1 MRRRLSGLTRKKS
14 SSSADAFVPL
24 HPHAAVEGDA
34 AEPTI
39 VMHVPAPPVA
49 GANKKTRKLVAP
61 NIDERTTPAWWTQS
75 DEMAGVVEA
84 LVREAVET
92 TGLALERLAALVA
105 ADEAAV
111 RAGAASVAE
120 TLCSEAAA
128 HVSARVVLALEHA
141 VASRGEPCATAAT
154 ALALAW
160 TPRDEV
166 WAPQCF
172 GCWSAQVELPEA
184 PGIEAALEGIVEVLA
199 AELVALCTSY
209 DAMSP
214 ARANDAL
221 VDEILRLALDNTT
234 STTRTGLGA
243 FDAVADACRRAASDQ
258 WAAAVGNVTPERG
271 AAVLRAF
278 CATTAHVLD
287 ARVLDL
293 VRFVRLDLFD
303 STTRDALTETL
314 DCLVPALDTYL
325 TASPKDHQHESQ
337 RLRDE
342 AAALACVSTV
352 DKLLKAGNWE
362 AVRVD
367 EATKQLNATAL
378 SMLDAALAGLFVKI
392 DDVWA
397 PRKATTTSHPR
408 LTRDMHHR
416 LVELMITVVGRLPAD
431 VYGAQLEI
439 FVSKRLQ
446 KPAMD
451 KKDAPRALSNI
462 ATFLRGPRWR
472 GHTRRDAAALSRFPR
487 APCEPRVDEL
497 DDATDGG
504 EDDNDENWRKRAS
517 RTVVTARRLTA
528 ATRTLL
534 ARGQPRTVGG
544 VRPTDN
550 VFACCLPAFS
560 AGSEL
565 FRPEVLVWIREK
577 TFGVGGH
584 YRCADLAANA
594 RLAADVILAMLANTM
609 TTSFVRTLLD
619 VNERPTGAL
628 STRANVDRLERYV
641 VGLRVVAVVL
651 DDKSGFSKYAPTTRA
666 NAALP
671 GGIDQVQIDVR
682 GFFVAAAPNQLK
694 LSLNAVSGESFATPN
709 SNDDPA
715 AGAPD
720 CILDALDDEG
730 GFESADGARHDARA
744 WSIGA
749 TSMLAHAADAV
760 STQLAPAKMLHVQII
775 QETCRCAPFAPWTA
789 LGRGLLSSGL
799 MHRAP
804 CVRRSFR
811 VALQRIVLDRPAE
824 RIVVVTDVF
833 AHAAKC
839 LADGSTTRGPVMRV
853 AAQLLRL
860 WHRTIR
866 DGADGRSRADAAADA
881 DAVLELRGASKG
893 DLVGWSARAEA
904 TALAFLADDD
914 VTARDLALD
923 VLEGV
928 LAVRSSQLRLV
939 DMVGR
944 SAARGSGSSSEAPTV
959 SADKAR
965 FTATEALTAKPKTIR
980 ELLLSDGLEE
990 DVAQRAVRSF
1000 VDRASAAHGDRKSV
1014 SKPPLAT
1021 SAPTLR
1027 KLSKMSNELWSGAI
1041 PLVAA
1046 ATVSGL
1052 ERGPALAGHTQ
1063 SLLYTALTMRGAYKQ
1078 SPDRFE
1084 AQLAL
1089 LLALQCDTTT
1099 ADALGKFLGEY
1110 AWPLLDEAAA
1120 SEAAPAA
1127 RAASPQQQQAAILG
1141 LLPKTTCSRL
1151 CGCCR
1156 AAAPAAAKP
1165 VVTSL
1170 LAWLLGAEQQKK
1182 AAAAKSARRAMVWA
1196 LLRATVEGMQFEAA
1210 VATDKGLVAVLADAV
1225 ASESFLDA
1233 SPTLS
1238 QSVVDRTVLINVVA
1252 SAIIERRLVATSHND
1267 NQPVPRPPSLR
1278 RDYPRWESPD
1288 LLKLY
1293 KWLRETH
1300 IWPRPGGPLSSNYGV
1315 QPVKSPLA
1323 SSHDD
1328 TPCTTQK
1335 GVPDAD
1341 GYCLTIAGHAV
1352 AKLLTMG
1359 AFLPKATV
1367 DGLLDE
1373 RAAPIDLTWFL
1384 TAEKIGPTTRC
1395 LRWLVA
1401 YHAESVSAAFIRRAV
1416 TAPRD
1421 GAPSFFHAVCDQLL
1435 PAASLPTPPSRST
1448 SVEDSSRYFADVMR
1462 YGVDADLAQLALAGR
1477 HGQSHATPKRAP
1489 AVAFA
1494 AAFDDD
1500 RFVAGRPERL
1510 GVSSILLLGLRAM
1523 RDSDVTIRIR
1533 AFLLVRTV
1541 TLHVLSVTTEDVAA
1555 MRADFE
1561 ELMSSYWV
1569 VFSSECTSRR
1579 DAEANTV
1586 LNAAAAC
1593 VGAAGIDAVHDLL
1606 AEIFDHH
1613 ARNRDEWGGAATT
1626 ATIIGALCKHVVL
1639 AKDDDDAT
1647 QSAAEGAASARGTV
1661 TLGWLVK
1668 FCAKNPDQSESLWG
1682 ALCKGDR
1689 GAPRNVTAI
1698 VEHMRRTAAFA
1709 SRRRLA
1715 LTLAASQ
1722 SATLAAHAVAPR
1734 LTTALLV
1741 DSLSFE
1747 AHERAV
1753 DVARGIVSVAT
1764 PVDVA
1769 AGIPSQLPGKDEDQD
1784 DPLAE
1789 ASGAV
1794 TLLSGLAGADPD
1806 SLLPHLATIVNFA
1819 VIHFASPTRFGGGA
1833 YSLSADFSERQRMPQ
1848 LLHTLII
1855 NLQPRFLAA
1864 AAEEMKHGNSPPVA
1878 KVNALL
1884 ALLRCGIDARF
1895 FELDWSR
1902 PIAALGDPTYLCDGH
1917 NAAELDSALA
1927 PTAWLDAVPSLDVAA
1942 SGGGLAHPVA
1952 LVRALA
1958 DVLEIVA
1965 PSITA
1970 EWGRHALRWA
1980 LESRDFPT
1988 RLKAYIVY
1996 LTLGAPRIK
2005 ESLPNVVAAF
2015 ADLHAELARAG
2026 DEAPTAR
2033 HNDDDEVLGSRGI
2046 VVPTTGV
2053 ASTAHYQAASCCCA
2067 LLRVVGAA
2075 LFEESAPPPDAVF
2088 WVADAA
2094 LRTRCFD
2101 DVRARIYRYGVALFR
2116 AFVARTLSDDGATLG
2131 TVVERLRSAGA
2142 GAPTPNQRPP
2152 LVSSPLLDA
2161 TASLASGLLT
2171 DDVAAHRDTRLAVAP
2186 ILVRVAPATAPS
2198 KKESRTVFA
2207 CLFAALAP
2215 WLASRA
2221 GSFDAVEAA
2230 SALADAAEGA
2240 GDGGYLGSALC
2251 ENLVVAAPP
2260 NVQGFTQRCAAW
2272 LASAAAGA
2280 ADTERVL
2287 RRIDAALAAAADPTR
2302 TAALVAPSS
2311 PTAARAGATPRTGAP
2326 SRRARDAPTR
2336 AAALSLA
2343 AELLMRDD
2351 GGFEAA
2357 HARAAAL
2364 GRVAVTALTIFAKTA
2379 SPEKTTS
2386 KQRRVF
2392 PTAGPLGGGRSG
2404 AANLVSDDDNDRID
2418 GDERVAASAVVALVV
2433 ERVGI
2438 DNTLLADDG
2447 ADGAA
2452 DDGVLGWDDGVVSDR
2467 LRFVSR
2473 LISGGAQ
2480 TAAAAPPTPRQEEP
2494 QPTPEPSARLRD
2506 DPRWAP
2512 YAPYVQLVARGVPL
2526 GAVRLRAVGEGL
2538 DPNVLQ
2544 CDPDAPAPPGLFD
2557 EDRHESSHDTRVP
2570 LPCRYSTKSVS

>member
-14 SSSADAFVPL
+14 SSSADAFVPV
-24 HPHAAVEGDA
+24 HPSAAVEGDA
-34 AEPTI
+34 AEPTA
-39 VMHVPAPPVA
+39 VVPAVPTQPVA
-49 GANKKTRKLVAP
+49 AANRKTRKLVAP
-61 NIDERTTPAWWTQS
+61 DIDERTTPAWWTQS

-105 ADEAAV
+105 TDEASV
-111 RAGAASVAE
+111 RAGAAAVAE

-172 GCWSAQVELPEA
+172 GSWSAQVELPEE
-184 PGIEAALEGIVEVLA
+184 PGVETALEGIVEVMA

-221 VDEILRLALDNTT
+221 VDEILRLALNNTT
-234 STTRTGLGA
+234 NTKRRGRGA
-243 FDAVADACRRAASDQ
+243 FDAVADACRCAASDQ

-278 CATTAHVLD
+278 CATTTHVLD

-303 STTRDALTETL
+303 STTRDALAETL

-325 TASPKDHQHESQ
+325 TASAKDHQHESQ

-367 EATKQLNATAL
+367 EASKQLKATTL
-378 SMLDAALAGLFVKI
+378 SALDATLAGLFIKV

-397 PRKATTTSHPR
+397 PRKATTASHPR
-408 LTRDMHHR
+408 LTRDIHHR

-472 GHTRRDAAALSRFPR
+472 GHARRDAAAPSRFPR
-487 APCEPRVDEL
+487 APCEPRVDDL
-497 DDATDGG
+497 GAATD
-504 EDDNDENWRKRAS
+504 DDDDDDDNWRKRAS
-517 RTVVTARRLTA
+517 RTVVTARRLMA
-528 ATRTLL
+528 ATRNLL

-544 VRPTDN
+544 LRPTDN

-619 VNERPTGAL
+619 VNERSTGAL
-628 STRANVDRLERYV
+628 STRTNVDRLERYV

-651 DDKSGFSKYAPTTRA
+651 DDKSGFSKHAPTTRA

-682 GFFVAAAPNQLK
+682 GFFVAAASNQLK

-709 SNDDPA
+709 KNDDPA

-730 GFESADGARHDARA
+730 GFDSADGARHDARA
-744 WSIGA
+744 WSLGT
-749 TSMLAHAADAV
+749 TSMLTHAADAV
-760 STQLAPAKMLHVQII
+760 STQLAPAKVLHVQII

-799 MHRAP
+799 LQHAP

-811 VALQRIVLDRPAE
+811 VALQRIVLDRPDE
-824 RIVVVTDVF
+824 RIVVVTDIF

-839 LADGSTTRGPVMRV
+839 LADGSAARGPTIRV

-881 DAVLELRGASKG
+881 DAVLELRGAPKG

-914 VTARDLALD
+914 VNVRDLALD
-923 VLEGV
+923 ALEGV

-944 SAARGSGSSSEAPTV
+944 SAARGSGSGSEAPTV
-959 SADKAR
+959 SADKER
-965 FTATEALTAKPKTIR
+965 FAATETLAARPMTIR

-1000 VDRASAAHGDRKSV
+1000 VDRASAAHGDRKTA

-1027 KLSKMSNELWSGAI
+1027 KLSKMSNELWSGAL

-1052 ERGPALAGHTQ
+1052 DRGPALAGHTQ

-1089 LLALQCDTTT
+1089 LLALQCDANT
-1099 ADALGKFLGEY
+1099 AAALAKFLGEY
-1110 AWPLLDEAAA
+1110 AWPLLDEAVA
-1120 SEAAPAA
+1120 SEAAPAF
-1127 RAASPQQQQAAILG
+1127 RAASPQQQQAAMLG

-1170 LAWLLGAEQQKK
+1170 LAWLQITEQQKK

-1196 LLRATVEGMQFEAA
+1196 LLRATVEGGQFEAA
-1210 VATDKGLVAVLADAV
+1210 VAIDMGLVASLAGAV
-1225 ASESFLDA
+1225 ASETFLDA
-1233 SPTLS
+1233 SPTVS
-1238 QSVVDRTVLINVVA
+1238 QSVVDRTVLVNVVA
-1252 SAIIERRLVATSHND
+1252 SAIIETRLATSHND
-1267 NQPVPRPPSLR
+1267 GQPTPRQPSLR
-1278 RDYPRWESPD
+1278 RIYPHWESPD

-1300 IWPRPGGPLSSNYGV
+1300 VWPRPGGPLSSNYGV

-1367 DGLLDE
+1367 DGILDE
-1373 RAAPIDLTWFL
+1373 RSAPIDLTWFL
-1384 TAEKIGPTTRC
+1384 TAEKLGPTTRC

-1401 YHAESVSAAFIRRAV
+1401 YHPESVSAAFVRRAV

-1435 PAASLPTPPSRST
+1435 PAASLPIPPSRST
-1448 SVEDSSRYFADVMR
+1448 STEDSSRYFADVVR
-1462 YGVDADLAQLALAGR
+1462 FGVDADLAQLSLAGR
-1477 HGQSHATPKRAP
+1477 HGKSHATPKRAP

-1494 AAFDDD
+1494 EAFDDD
-1500 RFVAGRPERL
+1500 RFIAGRPERL
-1510 GVSSILLLGLRAM
+1510 GASSILLLGLRAM

-1541 TLHVLSVTTEDVAA
+1541 TLHLLDVTTEDVAA
-1555 MRADFE
+1555 IRSDFE
-1561 ELMSSYWV
+1561 ELMSSYFV

-1593 VGAAGIDAVHDLL
+1593 VGAAGIKAVHDLL

-1613 ARNRDEWGGAATT
+1613 VRNRDEWGGPATT
-1626 ATIIGALCKHVVL
+1626 ATIIGALCKYVVL

-1647 QSAAEGAASARGTV
+1647 QSAADGATSARGTV

-1668 FCAKNPDQSESLWG
+1668 FCARNPEQSESLWS

-1698 VEHMRRTAAFA
+1698 VEHMCQTAASA

-1715 LTLAASQ
+1715 LTLAACQ

-1741 DSLSFE
+1741 DPLSFE
-1747 AHERAV
+1747 AHDRAV
-1753 DVARGIVSVAT
+1753 DASRGIVSVAAA
-1764 PVDVA
+1764 VA
-1769 AGIPSQLPGKDEDQD
+1769 VGAAVPSQLPARDEDQD

-1833 YSLSADFSERQRMPQ
+1833 HSLSADFAERQRMSQ

-1855 NLQPRFLAA
+1855 NLQPRFLTAA
-1864 AAEEMKHGNSPPVA
+1864 SAEMSNGECSPVA

-1884 ALLRCGIDARF
+1884 ALLRCGMEARF

-1902 PIAALGDPTYLCDGH
+1902 PIAALGDPTYLCDGD
-1917 NAAELDSALA
+1917 NVGKLDMALA
-1927 PTAWLDAVPSLDVAA
+1927 PTAWLDAVPSLEVAA

-1958 DVLEIVA
+1958 EVLEIVA
-1965 PSITA
+1965 PSITT
-1970 EWGRHALRWA
+1970 EWGRQALRWA

-1996 LTLGAPRIK
+1996 LTLGAPMIK
-2005 ESLPNVVAAF
+2005 ESLPVVVAAF
-2015 ADLHAELARAG
+2015 ADLHSELARAG
-2026 DEAPTAR
+2026 DDVPTPL
-2033 HNDDDEVLGSRGI
+2033 HDDEVLGGREF
-2046 VVPTTGV
+2046 VPTTGV

-2075 LFEESAPPPDAVF
+2075 LFDETASPPDAVF

-2116 AFVARTLSDDGATLG
+2116 AFVARALSDDGGTL
-2131 TVVERLRSAGA
+2131 TTIVDRLRGAGA
-2142 GAPTPNQRPP
+2142 GAPTPSQRPP

-2161 TASLASGLLT
+2161 TACLASGLLA
-2171 DDVAAHRDTRLAVAP
+2171 DDVAAHRDARLAVAP

-2198 KKESRTVFA
+2198 KKEARTVFA

-2240 GDGGYLGSALC
+2240 GDGGYLASALC
-2251 ENLVVAAPP
+2251 DNLVVAAPP

-2272 LASAAAGA
+2272 LASATAGA
-2280 ADTERVL
+2280 ADTDRVL

-2311 PTAARAGATPRTGAP
+2311 PTAVRANATSRTGAP

-2343 AELLMRDD
+2343 AELLIRED
-2351 GGFEAA
+2351 GGGEAS

-2364 GRVAVTALTIFAKTA
+2364 GRVAATALTIFAKTA
-2379 SPEKTTS
+2379 SPATAAS
-2386 KQRRVF
+2386 KQDRVV
-2392 PTAGPLGGGRSG
+2392 PTAAPLGGVRSG
-2404 AANLVSDDDNDRID
+2404 AANLASDDKNDRIED
-2418 GDERVAASAVVALVV
+2418 DERVAASAVVALVV

-2438 DNTLLADDG
+2438 DITLLSNDD
-2447 ADGAA
+2447 DDRTA
-2452 DDGVLGWDDGVVSDR
+2452 DDGVLGWDDAVVSDR
-2467 LRFVSR
+2467 LRFVSH
-2473 LISGGAQ
+2473 LTSGGS
-2480 TAAAAPPTPRQEEP
+2480 TAATLQTTPRQEAPP
-2494 QPTPEPSARLRD
+2494 QPTPKPSARLRD

-2512 YAPYVQLVARGVPL
+2512 YAPYVELVARGVPL

-2557 EDRHESSHDTRVP
+2557 EDRHESLHEICVP
-2570 LPCRYSTKSVS
+2570 LPCCWLIEWVP